1 MISYFEIF
9 DVLRYLFNNA
19 FKIMRFIDAME
30 FRIMLKS
37 VNVIIL

>member
-9 DVLRYLFNNA
+9 DVLRIRL
-19 FKIMRFIDAME
+19 IDTIE

-37 VNVIIL
+37 VNVIIF